1 LYVKLALAI
10 FAALL
15 LVIVIL
21 IVVQADSIRIG

>member
-1 LYVKLALAI
+1 LYVRLALAI

-21 IVVQADSIRIG
+21 IVVQADSITIG

>member
-1 LYVKLALAI
+1 LYVRLALAI

-21 IVVQADSIRIG
+21 IVVQADSITIV